1 MIKVQNV
8 SKIYNSTEVATNA
21 LDNVSFEIKKGE
33 FVAIIGPSGSGKS
46 TLMHIIGAL
55 DLPSSGKYL
64 IDGTD
69 ISKMPDDEL
78 SEIRNKKI
86 GFVFQSY
93 NLLPRISALDNVIL
107 PMKYAGLSLDERT
120 QRAQEVLKAVGLEN
134 KMQNNPNQLS
144 GGQKQRVAIARSL
157 SMKPAII
164 LADEPTGNLPTSQ
177 TNEIMDIFEKL
188 NKEGNTII
196 IITHEEAVASRAKR
210 IISIVDGKIV
220 KDTKKKWIF
229 WRYLKNLLVFL
240 KVIN

>member
-1 MIKVQNV
+1 MIKIQDV
-8 SKIYNSTEVATNA
+8 SKIYNSTEVATTA
-21 LDNVSFEIKKGE
+21 LDKVNFEINNGE

-55 DLPSSGKYL
+55 DLPTSGNYL
-64 IDGTD
+64 INGID
-69 ISKMPDDEL
+69 ISKMTDDEL
-78 SEIRNKKI
+78 SEIRNKQI

-93 NLLPRISALDNVIL
+93 NLLSRISALDNVIL
-107 PMKYAGLSLDERT
+107 PMKYAGIPSAERIS
-120 QRAQEVLKAVGLEN
+120 RAEEVLKAVGLEN

-144 GGQKQRVAIARSL
+144 GGQKQRVAIARAL

-196 IITHEEAVASRAKR
+196 IITHEEAVAKRAKR

-220 KDTKKKWIF
+220 KDTKKK
-229 WRYLKNLLVFL
+229 
-240 KVIN
+240 

>member
-1 MIKVQNV
+1 MIKIQDV
-8 SKIYNSTEVATNA
+8 SKIYNSTEVATTA
-21 LDNVSFEIKKGE
+21 LDKVNFEINDGE

-55 DLPSSGKYL
+55 DLPTSGNYL
-64 IDGTD
+64 INGID
-69 ISKMPDDEL
+69 ISKMTDDEL
-78 SEIRNKKI
+78 SEIRNKQI

-107 PMKYAGLSLDERT
+107 PMKYAGMPSAERVI
-120 QRAQEVLKAVGLEN
+120 RVEEVLKAVGLEN

-144 GGQKQRVAIARSL
+144 GGQKQRVAIARAL

-196 IITHEEAVASRAKR
+196 IITHEEAVAKRAKR
-210 IISIVDGKIV
+210 VISIVDGKIV
-220 KDTKKKWIF
+220 KDTKKK
-229 WRYLKNLLVFL
+229 
-240 KVIN
+240 

>member
-1 MIKVQNV
+1 MIKIQDV
-8 SKIYNSTEVATNA
+8 SKIYNSTEVATTA
-21 LDNVSFEIKKGE
+21 LDKVNFEINDGE

-55 DLPSSGKYL
+55 DLPTSGNYL
-64 IDGTD
+64 INGID
-69 ISKMPDDEL
+69 ISKMTDDEL
-78 SEIRNKKI
+78 SEIRNKQI

-107 PMKYAGLSLDERT
+107 PMKYAGMPPAERVI
-120 QRAQEVLKAVGLEN
+120 RAEEVLKAVGLEN

-144 GGQKQRVAIARSL
+144 GGQKQRVAIARAL

-177 TNEIMDIFEKL
+177 TNEIMDIFENL

-196 IITHEEAVASRAKR
+196 IITHEEAVAKRAKR

-220 KDTKKKWIF
+220 KDTKKK
-229 WRYLKNLLVFL
+229 
-240 KVIN
+240 